1 LQRKKS
7 DPETIT
13 TTRTSSLQIQG
24 RSMQVEEEK
33 EGARKDRWKDL
44 TLYRGEIVC
53 MQALQSESAL
63 IAASPAPYSNGL

>member
-7 DPETIT
+7 DPETI

-53 MQALQSESAL
+53 MQAFQSESAL
-63 IAASPAPYSNGL
+63 IAASPAPYPNEL

>member
-1 LQRKKS
+1 LDGEEAMMCIAEEKS

-53 MQALQSESAL
+53 MQASKARARL
-63 IAASPAPYSNGL
+63 